1 MVCKIYKCNY
11 NTFFFSKQKKL
22 CLLYLLCLWSQNLE
36 SVREGP
42 CHECQ
47 CQEGHVTCYQ
57 HSCPTCPLGTLT
69 IPHREQCCP
78 DCNPGETCIYVCLT
92 AMMNYKLLSLITV
105 LSYEYVPIKSV
116 KLGLY
121 YELEKGNLIYLH
133 LKNITL
139 SYSQFNNISLKLI

>member
-1 MVCKIYKCNY
+1 MVCKINKFNY
-11 NTFFFSKQKKL
+11 NTFFFFFWSKQKQL
-22 CLLYLLCLWSQNLE
+22 CLLYLLCFWSQNLE

-42 CHECQ
+42 CRECQ

-78 DCNPGETCIYVCLT
+78 DCNPGETCIYVYLT
-92 AMMNYKLLSLITV
+92 AMMNYKLLLLITM
-105 LSYEYVPIKSV
+105 LYEYVSMKSV

-139 SYSQFNNISLKLI
+139 FPV